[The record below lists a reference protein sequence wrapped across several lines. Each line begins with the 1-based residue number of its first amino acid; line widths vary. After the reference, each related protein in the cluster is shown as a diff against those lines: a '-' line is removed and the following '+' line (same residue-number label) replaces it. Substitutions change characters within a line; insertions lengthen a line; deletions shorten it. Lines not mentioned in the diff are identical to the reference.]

1 MARHPERTLLVIKP
15 DAIKNLHIGE
25 IISRVEKA
33 GFLIT
38 GVLMRRLR
46 PAEAEEFYAI
56 HRGKDFFPGLVQ
68 FITSGPVVA
77 VLIEGD
83 NCPQR
88 LRQFVGATDPGK
100 AKPGTIR
107 ADFGTSVQMN
117 AVHASNPDEN
127 VNREI
132 SFFFPDV

>member
-88 LRQFVGATDPGK
+88 LRQFVGPRLK
-100 AKPGTIR
+100 
-107 ADFGTSVQMN
+107 S
-117 AVHASNPDEN
+117 
-127 VNREI
+127 
-132 SFFFPDV
+132 

>member
-1 MARHPERTLLVIKP
+1 MSRHPERTLLLIKP
-15 DAIKNLHIGE
+15 DAVKELQIGE

-38 GVLMRRLR
+38 GVVMRRLR

-83 NCPQR
+83 NCQQR

-132 SFFFPDV
+132 SLFFPDG